1 MRRKLARIDIEK
13 LERIPIED
21 ISKRMGI
28 QWDEVFSSIPIGEA
42 LVFPIG
48 APARIVSARDAL
60 KRRKQKGKLLNY
72 SVVVSGD
79 NFYIVHSRV
88 DDK

>member
-1 MRRKLARIDIEK
+1 MRKGLARIDIEK

-21 ISKRMGI
+21 IPKRMGI

-42 LVFPIG
+42 LVFPINL
-48 APARIVSARDAL
+48 APIVSARDAL
-60 KRRKQKGKLLNY
+60 KRRKQKGKFLNY

-88 DDK
+88 DDKK